1 MRPVRHRAPRATGTI
16 TRHSASRPPGRPGVI
31 PRYPDSVTVASPD
44 LDSRYA
50 AAAAEVASLPASAD
64 AGTRRLV
71 AVRALWRHLA
81 PTGVSW
87 VGFYLAPAGEPVR
100 ELLLDCREPKPAC
113 SPIGM
118 HGVCGQSFLGRT
130 VRIVADTRDLG
141 DAYVACDPRDR
152 SEIVLPVA
160 FPGGGPGGVLDL
172 DSHEP
177 GRFGAADEAG
187 LRRVLAAA
195 GIRVAEAGG

>member
-1 MRPVRHRAPRATGTI
+1 MRPVRHRAPRTTGTV
-16 TRHSASRPPGRPGVI
+16 TRHSALRPASRPGVI
-31 PRYPDSVTVASPD
+31 PRYPATVSIAPAD

-50 AAAAEVASLPASAD
+50 AAVLEAGTLPASAD
-64 AGTRRLV
+64 AATRRLGV
-71 AVRALWRHLA
+71 VRALWRHLA

-87 VGFYLAPAGEPVR
+87 VGFYLAPEGQPVS

-113 SPIGM
+113 SPIGI

-152 SEIVLPVA
+152 SEIVVPVS
-160 FPGGGPGGVLDL
+160 FGPGPPAGVLDL

-177 GRFGAADEAG
+177 GRFGPADERG
-187 LRRVLAAA
+187 LKAVLWAA
-195 GIRVAEAGG
+195 GIRVADGS

>member
-1 MRPVRHRAPRATGTI
+1 MCIRDSRTPRATGTV
-16 TRHSASRPPGRPGVI
+16 TRHSALRTAGRPGVI
-31 PRYPDSVTVASPD
+31 PRYPDRVTVASLD

-64 AGTRRLV
+64 AGTRRLL
-71 AVRALWRHLA
+71 AVQALWRHLA

-118 HGVCGQSFLGRT
+118 HGVCGQAFLGPT

-152 SEIVLPVA
+152 SEVVLPVS
-160 FPGGGPGGVLDL
+160 FVGTGGPEGVLDL

-177 GRFGAADEAG
+177 GRFGPADEQG
-187 LRRVLAAA
+187 LRAVLAAA
-195 GIRVAEAGG
+195 GVRVVG

>member
-1 MRPVRHRAPRATGTI
+1 MTI
-16 TRHSASRPPGRPGVI
+16 
-31 PRYPDSVTVASPD
+31 DLPD
-44 LDSRYA
+44 LNSRYA
-50 AAAAEVASLPASAD
+50 AATSEVRGLPASAG
-64 AGTRRLV
+64 ATERRRAVV
-71 AVRALWRHLA
+71 AALWRHLA

-87 VGFYLAPAGEPVR
+87 IGFYLAPATAAPGGPVR

-118 HGVCGQSFLGRT
+118 HGVCGQAFLGPT

-152 SEIVLPVA
+152 SEVVLPVSFA
-160 FPGGGPGGVLDL
+160 GTGGPEGVLDL

-177 GRFGAADEAG
+177 GRFGPADEQG
-187 LRRVLAAA
+187 LRAVLAAA
-195 GIRVAEAGG
+195 GVRVVG